1 MDKIEIP
8 SSKTKIILVLI
19 GCFVF
24 VILGFFFIL
33 KPEFFISPIVRTVL
47 FIQIVGS
54 VVILFF
60 GLGGIYGCKKLL
72 DRKIGLVIDIEGIYD
87 NSNASSIGLIKW
99 DDIINIKTEQVSSAK
114 FLLVYI
120 RNPKEYISREKG
132 FKKKLMEANY
142 KMYGTPL
149 SITSNTLQCNFHELE
164 MIIKERVK

>member
-8 SSKTKIILVLI
+8 SSKTKIILMVL
-19 GCFVF
+19 GCIVF
-24 VILGFFFIL
+24 VVLGIFLIL
-33 KPEFFISPIVRTVL
+33 KPESFISPFVRTILLIQITGIVTVL
-47 FIQIVGS
+47 FFG
-54 VVILFF
+54 IL
-60 GLGGIYGCKKLL
+60 GIYGFSKLF
-72 DRKIGLVIDIEGIYD
+72 DRKIGLEIDLDGIYD
-87 NSNASSIGLIKW
+87 NSNAASIGLIKW
-99 DDIINIKTEQVSSAK
+99 DDIINIKTEQVYSAK